1 MDQGFAALRAAVE
14 AAGGTVDAKGG
25 DLSVVI
31 GGVGHSVRMIS
42 ASMVFP
48 RDARQMAWEAISMRS
63 EGVSPVIVAEAVS
76 EGARSFL
83 RSQSIG
89 YADAGGSL
97 FLPLTGAYL
106 LIDRA
111 TPKREKRVVKG
122 VLSGRTSLAA
132 HVLMAAEE
140 PINGSE
146 IARSSGLSVGAVSGA
161 MERLDRMGWL
171 STTGS
176 GPRKLRR
183 VSDRRGLL
191 EQWRSTR
198 LSEGP
203 VAKSR
208 FYVSGVRDSREL
220 AQKLADVAARDGVE
234 YALSGPYGAQMH
246 APYLTSV
253 PQVVCR
259 IRKTDIS
266 GLAAAMGARPAAEG
280 WNLGVIAS
288 DLPSNPVFRQ
298 ELGGFSVASPLVCW
312 IDTVAEGGRNPE
324 LSAHL
329 AEQRLL

>member
-1 MDQGFAALRAAVE
+1 MDEGFAALRAAVD
-14 AAGGTVDAKGG
+14 AAGGKVDANG
-25 DLSVVI
+25 DDLNVVI
-31 GGVGHSVRMIS
+31 GGVGHSVRTIS

-48 RDARQMAWEAISMRS
+48 RDARQMAWKAISMRS

-97 FLPLTGAYL
+97 FLPLPGAYL

-111 TPKREKRVVKG
+111 APKREKRVVKG

-132 HVLMAAEE
+132 HVIMAAEE
-140 PINGSE
+140 PINGTE
-146 IARSSGLSVGAVSGA
+146 VARNSGLSVGAVSGA

-171 STTGS
+171 ATTGS

-191 EQWRSTR
+191 DQWRSTR

-203 VAKSR
+203 VGKSK
-208 FYVSGVRDSREL
+208 FYVPGVRDSREL
-220 AQKLADVAARDGVE
+220 AEKLAAVAARDGVE

-259 IRKTDIS
+259 IRKTDIPA
-266 GLAAAMGARPAAEG
+266 LVAALGARPAAEG

-298 ELGGFSVASPLVCW
+298 ELEGFSVASPLVCW
-312 IDTVAEGGRNPE
+312 VDTVAEGGRNPE
-324 LSAHL
+324 LAAHL